1 MIRQI
6 SATALHEM
14 IKTGEPFEFIDVRT
28 EGERDIARIDGAR
41 LLDREY
47 HDHLLT
53 LDRNTTLVFHCHHGI
68 RSQAAA
74 EYCLQQGFKNLYN
87 LEGGID
93 SWSMTVDPS
102 VPRY

>member
-1 MIRQI
+1 
-6 SATALHEM
+6 M

-47 HDHLLT
+47 HDYLLT
-53 LDRNTTLVFHCHHGI
+53 LDRSTPLVFHCHHGI
-68 RSQAAA
+68 RSQSAA
-74 EYCLQQGFKNLYN
+74 EYCLQQGFTNLYN

-93 SWSMTVDPS
+93 AWSMTVDPS
-102 VPRY
+102 IPRY